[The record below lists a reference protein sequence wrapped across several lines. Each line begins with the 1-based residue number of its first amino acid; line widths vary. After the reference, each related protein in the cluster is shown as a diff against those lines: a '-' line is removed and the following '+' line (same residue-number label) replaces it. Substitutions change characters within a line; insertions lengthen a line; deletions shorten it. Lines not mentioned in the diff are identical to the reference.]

1 MKKRFVILIVLVV
14 VVIGIVVFSNGL
26 LHKSEHSISRAEV
39 AKMIVLMLESQDNVE
54 ESLIKD
60 EYQDV
65 KQEDEYAKYISEAI
79 RLNLITVD
87 SEHKQFYP
95 QKDFT
100 FENAGELLL
109 ALGEDTAKFSYSFR
123 SKRAMS
129 RKEFFA
135 MYEQILMEYK
145 EKTQV
150 AEKQVLLLDYDKEKQ
165 SIRTSAGEYHNVDG
179 ALSDYVGKVVSFYAQ
194 NQVFVMFKGIYQE
207 SITLS
212 NVWCQEITEKN
223 ISFFSNGS
231 FVSMQGSGLETEST
245 KRGVADIVIRNQKI
259 EQLTLKTNQMSGRV
273 ISVQDGTVELDNG
286 RFPLHKDAPIY
297 VAFDEVKQL
306 YMKNALMSY
315 ERVNLVMDGEEICA
329 IYVSESAQTK
339 QIRVLINT
347 TGFSSKFHDKVTI
360 SSEQDYIVVKNG
372 EQETVAAGKDTSF
385 SKDAPEFSNG
395 RIVIK
400 PVKEHG
406 TLTLKSIE
414 RGYGNPVYHGSIEL
428 SLGEEGI
435 VVVNEVGFETYLYAV
450 VPSEMPVSYGAE
462 ALKVQAVCAR
472 SFAYAN
478 LLESSFSEY
487 GAHLDDSVNS
497 QVYNNSRECE
507 ESIAAVDSTSGQ
519 VLYAGKKL
527 VTTYFFSTSCGHT
540 GNAGDVWQS
549 GGNTPKYLTGRLQAA
564 EGKVLHLN
572 EEGIF
577 RNFIDD
583 ADGYDFFEKDVN
595 WFRWTVTMSKEQIQ
609 KAIDT
614 NLAAVLKY
622 VKVKN
627 KNGKYVS
634 REIATIG
641 EFQDMKVQQ
650 RSETGVLKSLIITG
664 SEAEIMISS
673 EYGIRKLLGNSE
685 VEITLRDGSRTSQ
698 AMLPSGYFYLE
709 KHKDDT
715 GAISQISYNGGG
727 YGHGVGMSQNGV
739 KAMNERGYTLEQML
753 QYFFP
758 ETKLTS
764 IY

>member
-1 MKKRFVILIVLVV
+1 MKKRFVILIGLIV
-14 VVIGIVVFSNGL
+14 VVIGIVIFSNSL
-26 LHKSEHSISRAEV
+26 LQRKEHTINRAEV
-39 AKMIVLMLESQDNVE
+39 AKMVVLMLESQDNVE
-54 ESLIKD
+54 ESLLKN

-65 KQEDEYAKYISEAI
+65 RQDDGYAKYIAEAV

-87 SEHKQFYP
+87 SENNRFYP
-95 QKDFT
+95 EKDFT
-100 FENAGELLL
+100 YVNAGELLL

-135 MYEQILMEYK
+135 MYEILLADYK

-150 AEKQVLLLDYDKEKQ
+150 VEKQVVLLEYDKEKQ
-165 SIRTSAGEYHNVDG
+165 SIRTSDGEFHNVD
-179 ALSDYVGKVVSFYAQ
+179 ATLSDYVGKAVSFFTQ
-194 NQVFVMFKGIYQE
+194 NQVFVMFKGTYQE
-207 SITLS
+207 SMTLS
-212 NVWCQEITEKN
+212 NVWCQKIKGDHVS
-223 ISFFSNGS
+223 IFSNGCS
-231 FVSMQGSGLETEST
+231 VTLESNGLELEEAN
-245 KRGVADIVIRNQKI
+245 RGVADIVIRNQKI
-259 EQLTLKTNQMSGRV
+259 EQLTLKTNQLSGRV

-286 RFPLHKDAPIY
+286 SFPLHKDAPIY

-315 ERVNLVMDGEEICA
+315 ERVNLVMEGEAICA
-329 IYVSESAQTK
+329 IYISESAQTK

-347 TGFSSKFHDKVTI
+347 TGFSSKFHEKVTI
-360 SSEQDYIVVKNG
+360 SSEQDYVVVKNG
-372 EQETVAAGKDTSF
+372 AEETVAAGKDTSF
-385 SKDAPEFSNG
+385 VKDDKELSNG

-406 TLTLKSIE
+406 TLTLKSVE
-414 RGYGNPVYHGSIEL
+414 RGYGNPVYHGSLEL
-428 SLGEEGI
+428 SLSQEGI

-450 VPSEMPVSYGAE
+450 VPSEMPVAYGAE

-497 QVYNNSRECE
+497 QVYNNSKECE

-519 VLYAGKKL
+519 VLYAGEKL

-549 GGNTPKYLTGRLQAA
+549 GGKTPKYLTGRLQAA

-634 REIATIG
+634 KEIGSIG

-650 RSETGVLKSLIITG
+650 RSVTGVLKKLIITG
-664 SEAEIMISS
+664 SEAEIMVSS
-673 EYGIRKLLGNSE
+673 EYGIRKLLGNSD

-715 GAISQISYNGGG
+715 GTISQISYNGGG

-753 QYFFP
+753 EYFFP
-758 ETKLTS
+758 ETKLRS